1 MLQMVLQIKS
11 ALKII
16 PDIDI
21 YYIWFDSSNAFS
33 PGSLSPFSGPA
44 VSKGELIQL
53 SKEVM
58 GDMLK
63 VIILCAQ
70 DELDSLGW
78 CVCTGLKNKLRKII
92 DAYNEQTCNVLNHL
106 KVCCVIHDFKLYI
119 CICCS

>member
-1 MLQMVLQIKS
+1 MLQIVLQIK
-11 ALKII
+11 
-16 PDIDI
+16 DTD
-21 YYIWFDSSNAFS
+21 IWFAFS

-63 VIILCAQ
+63 VVILCAQ

-78 CVCTGLKNKLRKII
+78 CVCTDLKNKLGKIT
-92 DAYNEQTCNVLNHL
+92 DAYVEQTCQQ
-106 KVCCVIHDFKLYI
+106 II
-119 CICCS
+119 

>member
-1 MLQMVLQIKS
+1 MLQIVLQIK
-11 ALKII
+11 
-16 PDIDI
+16 DIDI
-21 YYIWFDSSNAFS
+21 YYIWFDSANAFS

-53 SKEVM
+53 GKEVM

-63 VIILCAQ
+63 VVILCAQ

-78 CVCTGLKNKLRKII
+78 CVCTELKNELGKIT
-92 DAYNEQTCNVLNHL
+92 DAYMEQTCHVLNH
-106 KVCCVIHDFKLYI
+106 VRGVIHNFKLYI